1 MKKDYS
7 KEIHTTKQ
15 YLMELG
21 ALQKKLR
28 PLVPVMFPDG
38 GTVECQDIKVE
49 LDANDICMIMGALSS
64 CKAEVLKWLEEKG
77 EEQWKG

>member
-7 KEIHTTKQ
+7 KEIHATKQ
-15 YLMELG
+15 YLMELET
-21 ALQKKLR
+21 LHKKMR

-38 GTVECQDIKVE
+38 GTVKCQDIKVE
-49 LDANDICMIMGALSS
+49 LNANDICIIMGALST
-64 CKAEVLKWLEEKG
+64 CKGEVLKWLEEKG